1 MRCITL
7 AESLKKKFAS
17 IFFISNQIPRNL
29 ADFIE
34 DEGFKVYNID
44 GYTYIEKQRINS
56 TTKKKLI
63 ENDVSQTREIIQSY
77 KNTENWLII
86 DHYGV
91 DKKWESKIRKYVEK
105 IIVID
110 DLANRKHNCD
120 VLIDQNFYKNMK
132 KRYEKLVPRDCIQ
145 LEGPKYALL
154 RSEFKSI
161 RKKLKRKYR
170 LRYILVSFG
179 GSDPTNETYKVL
191 RALMMLNLKCKIDV
205 VVGSNNPNKILIKRL
220 CSNISF
226 CSFHEQPKNIAK
238 LMAKADLAIGAGGT
252 TTWERCCLG
261 LPAIVSILSD
271 DQQKLTEEV
280 AKIGCVI
287 NLGRVS
293 KLTSTNYVNAL
304 KKTETRMLQRMSE
317 KCLRLVDGCG
327 ARRVV
332 NKIFQVG
339 TRRKVSDAN

>member
-7 AESLKKKFAS
+7 AKSLRKKFAS
-17 IFFISNQIPRNL
+17 ILFISNQIPRNL

-34 DEGFKVYNID
+34 DEGFKVYNIE
-44 GYTYIEKQRINS
+44 GYTYVEKQRIIS

-63 ENDVSQTREIIQSY
+63 ENDVTQTREIIQSY

-86 DHYGV
+86 DHYGI
-91 DKKWESKIRKYVEK
+91 DKKWENKIHKYVEK

-110 DLANRKHNCD
+110 DLANRKHDCD
-120 VLIDQNFYKNMK
+120 VIIDQNFYRKM
-132 KRYEKLVPRDCIQ
+132 KRYEKLVPRDCMQ

-170 LRYILVSFG
+170 LCCILVSFG

-191 RALMMLNLKCKIDV
+191 RALMILNLKCKIDV
-205 VVGSNNPNKILIKRL
+205 AVGSNNPNKNLIKRL

-226 CSFHEQPKNIAK
+226 CSFHEQSKNIAK
-238 LMAKADLAIGAGGT
+238 LMTKADLAIGAGGSM
-252 TTWERCCLG
+252 TWERCCLG

-287 NLGRVS
+287 NLGRAS
-293 KLTSTNYVNAL
+293 KLTSINYVNAL
-304 KKTETRMLQRMSE
+304 RNVEIKMLQRMSE

-327 ARRVV
+327 TKRVV
-332 NKIFQVG
+332 NKIFQIG
-339 TRRKVSDAN
+339 TRRKISDTD

>member
-110 DLANRKHNCD
+110 DLVNRKHSCD
-120 VLIDQNFYKNMK
+120 VIIDQNFYKNMK
-132 KRYEKLVPRDCIQ
+132 KRYENLVPRDCIQ

-170 LRYILVSFG
+170 LCCILVSFG
-179 GSDPTNETYKVL
+179 GSDPRNETAK
-191 RALMMLNLKCKIDV
+191 ALQAIKILNGKSFTVDV
-205 VVGSNNPNKILIKRL
+205 VVGNINPHKEKIKHL
-220 CSNISF
+220 CSSIPNTTFYSNVDDIG
-226 CSFHEQPKNIAK
+226 E
-238 LMAKADLAIGAGGT
+238 LMSKAHLAIGAGGS

-261 LPAIVSILSD
+261 LPSIVSIISD
-271 DQQKLTEEV
+271 DQAEVIKLL
-280 AKIGCVI
+280 AKKNCVI
-287 NLGRVS
+287 NLGNFQN
-293 KLTSTNYVNAL
+293 LTHYDYVEAIKSMNN
-304 KKTETRMLQRMSE
+304 KTIAKMSSNCM
-317 KCLRLVDGCG
+317 KIVDGLGCF
-327 ARRVV
+327 RVAEII
-332 NKIFQVG
+332 N
-339 TRRKVSDAN
+339 SL